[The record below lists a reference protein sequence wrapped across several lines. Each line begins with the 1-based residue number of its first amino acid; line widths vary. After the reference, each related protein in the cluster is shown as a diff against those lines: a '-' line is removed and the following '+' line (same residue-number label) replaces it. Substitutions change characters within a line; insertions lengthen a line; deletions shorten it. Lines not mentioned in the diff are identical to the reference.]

1 MFAARSFSGQPATL
15 GAPLKKT
22 STFLLG
28 IYAALCFLFALF
40 LTWQIFTAQN
50 QPASN
55 SAPVSSV
62 AQAYISQSA
71 PQATPLSRKLVRQQ
85 ETLIRSRAVLNRV
98 IDRPE
103 LRQSLR
109 DLQTVSA
116 PSRADLR
123 TYILDRLNLASSINP
138 AQITF
143 NLRIKD
149 AALATQVS
157 NAIAQSYADVLA
169 LGAPVKIDRL
179 IHAQTATTQTGTQT
193 SLGWVI
199 ATLAISLGLGVVLL
213 VTFLFRLQ
221 SGASTLAHYKAGGG
235 FQPPLREREKMSPRR
250 EREKMPEQETYAPHR
265 PRSHRPKPGR
275 PRPGLPKLGRPKLSL
290 PKIRPPQPRP
300 QAAPAYQPTHR
311 PDFRPPAAAEPAR
324 TEAPDLASPPQSQ
337 IGQFRP
343 IGATISDRITL
354 INRPTDDQR
363 LALFVA
369 STLNQPQTNLI
380 DHLLETAWEL
390 QQRGKTTLVIDATWQ
405 PDADS
410 AQGMG
415 LSDLIT
421 GDADF
426 GDILHCDETSG
437 ISYVPRGTGPMKAHT
452 LPALIDLRDA
462 MLSLFDVVL
471 VNIGDARAMSLLSTF
486 ATPDA
491 QIMIIGA
498 PADQQ
503 SWPDDEHQMERD
515 SWHEAGFTTVHLV
528 TTPPAAAVPQHYSA
542 TGHHHG

>member
-1 MFAARSFSGQPATL
+1 MFAARSLSGQPATL

-40 LTWQIFTAQN
+40 LTWQIFAAQN
-50 QPASN
+50 QPISSSAS
-55 SAPVSSV
+55 PSSV

-71 PQATPLSRKLVRQQ
+71 PQALPLSRKLVRQQ
-85 ETLIRSRAVLNRV
+85 ETLIRSRAVLDRV
-98 IDRPE
+98 IDTPA
-103 LRQSLR
+103 LRQNLR
-109 DLQTVSA
+109 DLQTGSP
-116 PSRADLR
+116 PSRAELR
-123 TYILDRLNLASSINP
+123 TYILDHLKLSSSINP

-143 NLRIKD
+143 NLRID
-149 AALATQVS
+149 DGALAIQLG
-157 NAIAQSYADVLA
+157 NAIAQSYAKVLA

-179 IHAQTATTQTGTQT
+179 IHAQQSTAQTGTQP

-199 ATLAISLGLGVVLL
+199 TTLAISLGLGVILL
-213 VTFLFRLQ
+213 LAFLFRLQ
-221 SGASTLAHYKAGGG
+221 SGAGALARYKANGG
-235 FQPPLREREKMSPRR
+235 FQPPRR
-250 EREKMPEQETYAPHR
+250 EREEMSPWRERGEMPPQCERTNMPEHQTHAPQR
-265 PRSHRPKPGR
+265 PSMR
-275 PRPGLPKLGRPKLSL
+275 L
-290 PKIRPPQPRP
+290 PKIRPPQHRTQPASAKQLDDAPTHRQNFRP
-300 QAAPAYQPTHR
+300 QAA
-311 PDFRPPAAAEPAR
+311 EPAH
-324 TEAPDLASPPQSQ
+324 TATPDYHAPPQSQ
-337 IGQFRP
+337 FGQFRP

-363 LALFVA
+363 LALFVTPSSGTTAQSRA
-369 STLNQPQTNLI
+369 SLI

-390 QQRGKTTLVIDATWQ
+390 QQRGKNTLIIDAAWQ
-405 PDADS
+405 PDAAS
-410 AQGMG
+410 AQGVG

-421 GDADF
+421 GTADF

-471 VNIGDARAMSLLSTF
+471 VNIGDARTMSLLSTF
-486 ATPDA
+486 ATPAA
-491 QIMIIGA
+491 QIMIIGD

-503 SWPDDEHQMERD
+503 GWPDDERQMERD

-528 TTPPAAAVPQHYSA
+528 TAPPTAALSKQYFA
-542 TGHHHG
+542 TGRQYG